1 MTPDAS
7 AHSGSPPSLSA
18 RTGSAPSSSDDASW
32 AAARE
37 RVEAW
42 FDERGWSPFDYQ
54 RDVWAAYRRG
64 ESGLVNAPTGTGKT
78 YAVWFAA
85 LLEWMAAHPVA
96 TKGPTA
102 DEETGDEE
110 TGDGEAENEGA
121 EDATPPPFSVIWVT
135 PMRALSHDTVR
146 ALRAACRDLGLD
158 WRIEGRTGDTS
169 YRTKKGQLTDPPTA
183 IVTTPESLSILL
195 SYPDAEEYLQH
206 VRLAVV
212 DEWHELLSS
221 KRGVQTE
228 LGLARLRR
236 WNPEMRTWGLSA
248 TIGNMEEARD
258 TLLGMEPGGSG
269 GDLSVRDG
277 RLITAD
283 IDKDITVDAL
293 LPDDVH
299 RFPWAGN
306 LGLQMVHHVV
316 AELETVGSALVFT
329 NTRSQAEQWYQ
340 AILEAKPDWAG
351 RIALH
356 YGSLSRKQRDFVEQS
371 LAEGRLRCVVST
383 STLDLGVDFTPVE
396 RVFQVSSPKGVARLL
411 QRAGRS
417 GHQPGATSRVTGVPS
432 HSLQLVEYAAARD
445 AAAANDIEAR
455 RPVHEPIDLLVQHVI
470 TIAIGTGF
478 WPDALYDEVRTTHA
492 FRDLSR
498 ADFDGAIQC
507 AETGGASLKAYEK
520 YHRIHRYDGDLE
532 KYRGMYVGTSD
543 RLARRHR
550 MMIGTIVS
558 DATVEVVYKNGQTVG
573 QVEETFV
580 SRLSRGDTFQFAGK
594 TLEFLRM
601 DDMEAVVRKAKG
613 APSGVVPRWIGGRL
627 PLSNQLSARIRRR
640 LDEAAEGTFRG
651 AEMEQVRPLLELQAR
666 VSMVPTSEDFL
677 VERIQSREG
686 HHLFLYP
693 FAGRPVHQGL
703 ASLLAYRMA
712 EATPRTF
719 TMSYNDYGFELLSPE
734 PAPLQRA
741 IADGLFSTDNLS
753 VEIEASLNESEM
765 ARRQF
770 REIARVAGLIFTGF
784 PGQDKSLRKIQ
795 ASSGL
800 IFDVLEEY
808 EPDSPLLAQA
818 RREVRERQLEEDRL
832 RDALDRIQAS
842 TPHVID
848 APRMTPLSFPI
859 YVDRLRD
866 RISSEKLADRIRRM
880 QDDLEAA
887 SG

>member
-1 MTPDAS
+1 MTPDRGMTPDAS
-7 AHSGSPPSLSA
+7 AHSTSAGSTSA
-18 RTGSAPSSSDDASW
+18 GSTSAHSTSAPSSTDDAAW
-32 AAARE
+32 TAARE

-42 FDERGWSPFDYQ
+42 FDARGWSPFDYQ
-54 RDVWAAYRRG
+54 RDVWTAYRRG

-85 LLEWMAAHPVA
+85 LLEWMAAHPD
-96 TKGPTA
+96 PT
-102 DEETGDEE
+102 DEET
-110 TGDGEAENEGA
+110 

-146 ALRAACRDLGLD
+146 ALRAACRDLGLG

-169 YRTKKGQLTDPPTA
+169 YRQKKGQLTDPPTA

-195 SYPDAEEYLQH
+195 SYPDAEEHLQH

-248 TIGNMEEARD
+248 TIGNMQEARD
-258 TLLGMEPGGSG
+258 TLLGVKPDASP
-269 GDLSVRDG
+269 RDG
-277 RLITAD
+277 RLITAA

-316 AELETVGSALVFT
+316 AELETVSSALVFT

-356 YGSLSRKQRDFVEQS
+356 YGSLSRKQRDFVERS

-445 AAAANDIEAR
+445 AARENDIEAR
-455 RPVHEPIDLLVQHVI
+455 PPVHEPIDLLVQHVI

-478 WPDALYDEVRTTHA
+478 WPDDLYDEVCTTHA
-492 FRDLSR
+492 FRGLSR
-498 ADFDGAIQC
+498 ADFDWAVRC

-532 KYRGMYVGTSD
+532 TYRGMYVGTSD

-613 APSGVVPRWIGGRL
+613 APSGVVPRWLGGRL

-741 IADGLFSTDNLS
+741 IADGLFSAENLTA
-753 VEIEASLNESEM
+753 EIEASLNESEM

-808 EPDSPLLAQA
+808 EPDSPLLVQA

-832 RDALDRIQAS
+832 RDALGRIQAS
-842 TPHVID
+842 TLHVID

-887 SG
+887 AG

>member
-1 MTPDAS
+1 MTPDRGMTPDAS
-7 AHSGSPPSLSA
+7 AHSTSAGSTSA
-18 RTGSAPSSSDDASW
+18 GSTSAHSTSAPSSTDDAAW
-32 AAARE
+32 TAARE

-42 FDERGWSPFDYQ
+42 FDARGWSPFDYQ
-54 RDVWAAYRRG
+54 RDVWTAYRRG

-85 LLEWMAAHPVA
+85 LLEWMAAHPD
-96 TKGPTA
+96 PT
-102 DEETGDEE
+102 DEET
-110 TGDGEAENEGA
+110 

-146 ALRAACRDLGLD
+146 ALRAACRDLGLG

-169 YRTKKGQLTDPPTA
+169 YRQKKGQLTDPPTA

-195 SYPDAEEYLQH
+195 SYPDAEEHLQH

-248 TIGNMEEARD
+248 TIGNMQEARD
-258 TLLGMEPGGSG
+258 TLLGVKPDASP
-269 GDLSVRDG
+269 RDG
-277 RLITAD
+277 RLITAA

-316 AELETVGSALVFT
+316 AELETVSSALVFT

-356 YGSLSRKQRDFVEQS
+356 YGSLSRKQRDFVERS

-445 AAAANDIEAR
+445 AARENDIEAR
-455 RPVHEPIDLLVQHVI
+455 PPVHEPIDLLVQHVI

-478 WPDALYDEVRTTHA
+478 WPDDLYDEVCTTHA
-492 FRDLSR
+492 FRGLSR
-498 ADFDGAIQC
+498 ADFDWAVRC

-532 KYRGMYVGTSD
+532 TYRGMYVGTSD

-613 APSGVVPRWIGGRL
+613 APSGVVPRWLGGRL

-666 VSMVPTSEDFL
+666 VSMVPTREDFL

-741 IADGLFSTDNLS
+741 IADGLFSTENLS
-753 VEIEASLNESEM
+753 AEIEASLNESEM

-808 EPDSPLLAQA
+808 EPGSPLLAQA

-832 RDALDRIQAS
+832 RDALGRIQAS
-842 TPHVID
+842 TLHVID

-887 SG
+887 FG